1 MSSVSSGSR
10 RRPARGA
17 ATAPAAAH
25 DDSGSPIVA
34 GVPLPRVVLVGRPNA
49 GKSTLFNRLLRR
61 RKALVDPT
69 PGVTRDANEGMAVFG
84 ERAVTL
90 VDTGGFEAEGAA
102 GLDLAVRDRSLGA
115 IADAALVLYVL
126 DGKAGLSAAD
136 EGAARE
142 LRRRGAPVLFV
153 VNKLDSP
160 RREAG
165 AGEFYRLG
173 AADLISVS
181 AEHGHGIPDLIEAI
195 LARVPSVAVPSEDT
209 AIRVSIIG
217 RPNVGKSSLVN
228 RLLGY
233 ARTLVHETAGT
244 TRDAVDT
251 LLEAGGTRYLLID
264 TAGLRRRAR
273 IHERVEKFAAAKAL
287 EMLGRADVAV
297 VVLDAAEGATDQ
309 DMRLATRAWEEGR
322 GLLVVANKW
331 DLQRIPAKT
340 FIEDLR
346 LRYPSLTAVPIL
358 TLSSQSGAGVD
369 ALLPAVKRV
378 AAAHSIEL
386 RTPRLNEVL
395 AAAVRAK
402 EPPLVHGRRPKL
414 FYATQVARRPPT
426 IAIFTSAPTA
436 IHPSYHRYLQK
447 QIAEAFRLTGT
458 AVRVQFRG
466 RR

>member
-1 MSSVSSGSR
+1 MSSVSLGSR
-10 RRPARGA
+10 RRSPRPAA
-17 ATAPAAAH
+17 APAAPREERA
-25 DDSGSPIVA
+25 A
-34 GVPLPRVVLVGRPNA
+34 AALPRVVLVGRPNA

-69 PGVTRDANEGMAVFG
+69 PGVTRDANESVAVFG
-84 ERAVTL
+84 DRAVTL

-102 GLDLAVRDRSLGA
+102 GLDAAVRDRSLEA

-136 EGAARE
+136 EAAARE
-142 LRRRGAPVLFV
+142 LRRRGAPVVFV

-173 AADLISVS
+173 AADLVPVS
-181 AEHGHGIPDLIEAI
+181 AEHGHGIPELIEAI
-195 LARVPSVAVPSEDT
+195 LARVPAVASPDEDT
-209 AIRVSIIG
+209 AIRVSIVG

-233 ARTLVHETAGT
+233 SRTLVHETAGT

-287 EMLGRADVAV
+287 EVLGRADVAV

-322 GLLVVANKW
+322 GLLVVVNKW
-331 DLQRIPAKT
+331 DLKRTPAKA
-340 FIEDLR
+340 FVDDLR
-346 LRYPSLTAVPIL
+346 LRYPSLASVPVL
-358 TLSSQSGAGVD
+358 TLSAETGAGVD

-378 AAAHSIEL
+378 AAAHAIEL

-402 EPPLVHGRRPKL
+402 EPPLASGRRPKL
-414 FYATQVARRPPT
+414 FYATQTGRRPPT
-426 IAIFTSAPTA
+426 IAIFTNAPTA

-458 AVRVQFRG
+458 PVRVQFRG